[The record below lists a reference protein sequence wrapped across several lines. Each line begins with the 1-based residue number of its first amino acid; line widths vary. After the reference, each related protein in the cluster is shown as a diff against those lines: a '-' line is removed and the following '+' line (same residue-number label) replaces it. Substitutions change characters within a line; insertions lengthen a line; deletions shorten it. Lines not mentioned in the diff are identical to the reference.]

1 MNVTPDGIEERASS
15 GAIAGRAGSRLRG
28 TQPARTCEAVSM
40 RAAVVADFA
49 RPPVL
54 ADFAEPEPVDGEV
67 IVEMRAAAVSNLVR
81 LVAAGKHYSSAARPP
96 MVAGVDGVGQLP
108 DGSLVYVPG
117 VRSPWGT
124 IAERAVVASAAVR
137 PVPDGLSVV
146 QAAAVVNA
154 AFASWL
160 PLTRI
165 LEPGATPT
173 VLVLGATGAAGSVA
187 VPVAKHL
194 GAKRVVAVG
203 REGAALR
210 RTVERG
216 ADEVIPIDDGL
227 ERALE
232 RIGADG
238 IDIVLDFLWGET
250 AAMALPVIARTA
262 PHPQYRIDW
271 VNLGALGGVHVP
283 LDSTLLRM
291 SDLHVWGSGAG
302 AYSPERRRDM
312 VDAALDLAAR
322 GVIAV
327 EVQERALADVGT
339 TWTDRGRLVYLP

>member
-1 MNVTPDGIEERASS
+1 
-15 GAIAGRAGSRLRG
+15 
-28 TQPARTCEAVSM
+28 M
-40 RAAVVADFA
+40 RAAVVSDFS
-49 RPPVL
+49 RPPAL
-54 ADFAEPEPVDGEV
+54 DDFAEPEPGDGEV
-67 IVEMRAAAVSNLVR
+67 VVEIRAAAVSNLVR
-81 LVAAGKHYSSAARPP
+81 LVAAGRHYSSAAEPP

-108 DGSLVYVPG
+108 DGGLVYVPG

-124 IAERAVVASAAVR
+124 IAERAAVSAAAVR
-137 PVPDGLSVV
+137 PVPDGLSAV

-194 GAKRVVAVG
+194 GAKRVIAVG

-210 RTVERG
+210 RTAERG
-216 ADEVIPIDDGL
+216 ADEVLPIDDDL
-227 ERALE
+227 QSAVERL
-232 RIGADG
+232 GADG
-238 IDIVLDFLWGET
+238 VDVVLDFLWGDL
-250 AAMALPVIARTA
+250 AASMLPVLARTA

-271 VNLGALGGVHVP
+271 VNLGALDGVHVP

-302 AYSPERRRDM
+302 AYSPERRRTM
-312 VDAALDLAAR
+312 VDAALDLAAKD
-322 GVIAV
+322 VIAV
-327 EVQERALADVGT
+327 DVEERALADVAT
-339 TWTDRGRLVYLP
+339 TWTDSGRLVYLP